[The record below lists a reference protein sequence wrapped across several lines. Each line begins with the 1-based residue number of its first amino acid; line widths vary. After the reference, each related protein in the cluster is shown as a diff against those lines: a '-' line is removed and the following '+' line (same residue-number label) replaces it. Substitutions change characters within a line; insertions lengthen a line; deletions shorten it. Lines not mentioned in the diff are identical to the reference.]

1 MQNDVAAATHF
12 VEGEVR
18 RLLSG
23 SCEAWELVMTVGP
36 LALLYRIHLIVV
48 LQDLQMSKSALVLG
62 LAAQSERIFVAGQS
76 QLAHS
81 HLKADLHV

>member
-1 MQNDVAAATHF
+1 MLQIVLMQNDVAAATSF

-36 LALLYRIHLIVV
+36 PLALLYNV
-48 LQDLQMSKSALVLG
+48 
-62 LAAQSERIFVAGQS
+62 
-76 QLAHS
+76 
-81 HLKADLHV
+81 